1 MSNSL
6 IKIIIGA
13 VLVSSVGVFVFATKT
28 PVFISKVDEE
38 KQTVATKTDNNYFAD
53 EEEDEEEYDDDNE
66 GVRSVVATSP
76 VANVT
81 QSNTI
86 QSTITLFQ
94 IAQHSSRASCW
105 SAISGGVYD
114 LTGWIPN
121 HPGGEKNIL
130 SICGTDGSAKYDNQH
145 GGSSKITKILF
156 GFKIG
161 TLTN

>member
-28 PVFISKVDEE
+28 
-38 KQTVATKTDNNYFAD
+38 DNNYFAD
-53 EEEDEEEYDDDNE
+53 EEEYDDDNE
-66 GVRSVVATSP
+66 DVRSAVATSP

-86 QSTITLFQ
+86 QSTITLSQ
-94 IAQHSSRASCW
+94 IAQHGSRASCW